1 MTQKTD
7 TRDTKDTAVL
17 KLYSMAILLLDIL
30 IVLFKS
36 IVAIFEAIYLN
47 FFPPPEESVVGE
59 IVLITGTGHGIG
71 RELALQYCA
80 HGATVVGVDINEKGN
95 TETEQL
101 GKERG
106 YKSFHTFT
114 CDISQRQNVTELGK
128 KVKAKVG
135 DVTII
140 VNNAGIMPCH
150 PLKNTSEEEIRK
162 IFDVNV
168 FSHFWVL
175 ETFLPSMMEKN
186 HGHIVGISSMAGVV
200 GLPNLVPY
208 CASKFAVRGYME
220 ALAEELRED
229 ARNSKIKF
237 TSIFPFMVDTGL
249 CKNPKI
255 KFPSL
260 MGLLQPKD
268 VASHIIRSQRRGEA
282 QVAIPNG
289 LLHVNNFCRLMPLKV
304 ARILKDFLDSGVDS
318 DLL

>member
-1 MTQKTD
+1 
-7 TRDTKDTAVL
+7 
-17 KLYSMAILLLDIL
+17 MAILLLDIL

-47 FFPPPEESVVGE
+47 FFPPPEESVLGE
-59 IVLITGTGHGIG
+59 IALITGTGHGIG

-95 TETEQL
+95 AETAQL
-101 GKERG
+101 VKERG
-106 YKSFHTFT
+106 YTNFHTFT
-114 CDISQRQNVTELGK
+114 RCDISQRQNVTELGK

-255 KFPSL
+255 K
-260 MGLLQPKD
+260 
-268 VASHIIRSQRRGEA
+268 
-282 QVAIPNG
+282 
-289 LLHVNNFCRLMPLKV
+289 
-304 ARILKDFLDSGVDS
+304 
-318 DLL
+318 